1 MGKKKIA
8 VLVGGFSHEAEISF
22 KSGNTVMNNLD
33 KSRYEAVKINIVESQ
48 WKAEYEGN
56 IYPVD
61 KNDFSFTSPAGKFL
75 FDAVFI
81 AIHGTPGED
90 GKLQG
95 YFDLLNLPYTT
106 SGVLAS
112 SITFHKFYC
121 NNLLRAKGI
130 LCADSVLITPHDP
143 IHPEQII
150 RKLGLPCFA
159 KPCDGGSS
167 FGVTKIK
174 SMEEVVPAVK
184 KALEHGTGCLIESF
198 IEGQEVTCGIYHLN
212 GKTVTLPPTEIVSKN
227 EFFDFDAKYKGMS
240 EEITPARISA
250 EMTTQIH
257 RIIRDVYHYL
267 GLNGVA
273 RIDFIIQQETPYLIE
288 VNTVPGLSDQSIIP
302 QQARCHGMT
311 LETLFTE
318 MLEDAMERQK
328 ASSVQKK

>member
-1 MGKKKIA
+1 MSMKKKIA

-22 KSGNTVMNNLD
+22 KSGATVMKNLD
-33 KSRYEAVKINIVESQ
+33 TTKYEAVKINIVEAI
-48 WKAEYEGN
+48 WKAEYKDAVFS
-56 IYPVD
+56 VD
-61 KNDFSFTSPAGKFL
+61 KNDFSFLAPEGKFK

-95 YFDLLNLPYTT
+95 YFDLLNIPYTT

-130 LCADSVLITPHDP
+130 LCADSVLITPHDA
-143 IHPEQII
+143 IHPDEII
-150 RKLGLPCFA
+150 AKLGLPCFA

-174 SMEEVVPAVK
+174 SKEDVIPAVK

-198 IEGQEVTCGIYHLN
+198 IEGKEVTCGIYHLN

-227 EFFDFDAKYKGMS
+227 EFFDFDAKYKGES
-240 EEITPARISA
+240 EEITPARISN
-250 EMTTQIH
+250 EMTAKIH
-257 RIIRDVYHYL
+257 SIITEVYHYL

-273 RIDFIIQQETPYLIE
+273 RIDFIIHNEVPYLIE

-302 QQARCHGMT
+302 QQARCHGIS

-318 MLEDAMERQK
+318 MLEDAISRK
-328 ASSVQKK
+328 

>member
-1 MGKKKIA
+1 MKKNIA

-22 KSGNTVMNNLD
+22 KSGETVMKNLD
-33 KSRYEAVKINIVESQ
+33 RSKYEPIKINITEKT
-48 WKAEYEGN
+48 WKAEYNGHVF
-56 IYPVD
+56 PVD
-61 KNDFSFTSPAGKFL
+61 KNDFSFNSNNGKVN
-75 FDAVFI
+75 FDAVFV

-95 YFDLLNLPYTT
+95 YFDLLEIPYTT

-130 LCADSVLITPHDP
+130 LCADSVLITPHDKINP
-143 IHPEQII
+143 DEII
-150 RKLGLPCFA
+150 AKLGLPCFA

-174 SMEEVVPAVK
+174 SKEDVIPAVK

-198 IEGQEVTCGIYHLN
+198 IEGKEVTCGIYHLN

-227 EFFDFDAKYKGMS
+227 EFFDFDAKYKGES
-240 EEITPARISA
+240 EEITPARISN
-250 EMTTQIH
+250 EMTTKIH
-257 RIIRDVYHYL
+257 SIITEVYHYL

-273 RIDFIIQQETPYLIE
+273 RIDFIIQNDVPFLIE

-302 QQARCHGMT
+302 QQARCHGMS

-318 MLEDAMERQK
+318 MLEDAISRK
-328 ASSVQKK
+328 

>member
-1 MGKKKIA
+1 MKKKIA

-22 KSGNTVMNNLD
+22 KSGATVMKNLD
-33 KSRYEAVKINIVESQ
+33 ATKYDAVKINIVEAI
-48 WKAEYEGN
+48 WKAEYKGSFFT
-56 IYPVD
+56 VD
-61 KNDFSFTSPAGKFL
+61 KNDFSFMAPEGKFI

-95 YFDLLNLPYTT
+95 YFDLLNIPYTT

-130 LCADSVLITPHDP
+130 LCADSVLITPYDA
-143 IHPEQII
+143 IHPDEII
-150 RKLGLPCFA
+150 DKLGLPCFA

-174 SMEEVVPAVK
+174 SKEDVIPAVK

-198 IEGQEVTCGIYHLN
+198 IDGKEVTCGIYHLN

-227 EFFDFDAKYKGMS
+227 EFFDFDAKYKGES
-240 EEITPARISA
+240 EEITPARISN
-250 EMTTQIH
+250 EMTAKIH
-257 RIIRDVYHYL
+257 SIIAEVYHYL
-267 GLNGVA
+267 GLKGVA
-273 RIDFIIQQETPYLIE
+273 RIDFIITNEVPYLIE

-302 QQARCHGMT
+302 QQARCHGIS

-318 MLEDAMERQK
+318 MLEDAISRK
-328 ASSVQKK
+328 

>member
-1 MGKKKIA
+1 MNMKKNIA

-22 KSGNTVMNNLD
+22 KSGETVMKNLD
-33 KSRYEAVKINIVESQ
+33 ISKYEPVKINITDKI
-48 WKAEYEGN
+48 WKAEFDGKN
-56 IYPVD
+56 YPVD
-61 KNDFSFTSPAGKFL
+61 KNDFSFTSDKGKMI

-95 YFDLLNLPYTT
+95 YFDLLGIPYTT

-130 LCADSVLITPHDP
+130 LCADSVLITPHDS
-143 IHPEQII
+143 INADEITA
-150 RKLGLPCFA
+150 KLGLPCFA

-174 SMEEVVPAVK
+174 SKEDVVPAVK

-198 IEGQEVTCGIYHLN
+198 IEGKEVTCGVYHLN

-227 EFFDFDAKYKGMS
+227 EFFDFDAKYKGES
-240 EEITPARISA
+240 EEITPARISK
-250 EMTTQIH
+250 EMTTKIH
-257 RIIRDVYHYL
+257 SIITEVYHYL

-273 RIDFIIQQETPYLIE
+273 RIDFIIQDEVPFLIE

-302 QQARCHGMT
+302 QQARCHGMS

-318 MLEDAMERQK
+318 MLEDAISRK
-328 ASSVQKK
+328 

>member
-1 MGKKKIA
+1 MKKRIA

-22 KSGNTVMNNLD
+22 KSGETVMKNLD
-33 KSRYEAVKINIVESQ
+33 LSRYEPVKISIVDNRWEAD
-48 WKAEYEGN
+48 WKGQK
-56 IYPVD
+56 IPVD
-61 KNDFSFTSPAGKFL
+61 RNDFSVQTPEGKIL
-75 FDAVFI
+75 FDAVFV

-95 YFDLLNLPYTT
+95 YFDMLEIPYTT

-130 LCADSVLITPHDP
+130 LCADAVLITPQNKIDA
-143 IHPEQII
+143 EAII
-150 RKLGLPCFA
+150 SRLGLPCFA
-159 KPCDGGSS
+159 KPADGGSS

-174 SMEEVVPAVK
+174 SKEDVIPAVK

-198 IEGQEVTCGIYHLN
+198 IAGTEVTCGIFHLN

-227 EFFDFDAKYKGMS
+227 EFFDFEAKYKGMS
-240 EEITPARISA
+240 EEITPARISK
-250 EMTTQIH
+250 EMADKIH
-257 RIIRDVYHYL
+257 EIIKEVYHYL

-273 RIDFIIQQETPYLIE
+273 RIDFIISNEKPHLIE

-302 QQARCHGMT
+302 QQARCYGMSLT
-311 LETLFTE
+311 ELFTE
-318 MLEDAMERQK
+318 MLEDAMNR
-328 ASSVQKK
+328 KK

>member
-1 MGKKKIA
+1 MSRKNIA

-22 KSGNTVMNNLD
+22 KSGETVMKNLD
-33 KSRYEAVKINIVESQ
+33 RSKYEPVKINITEKD
-48 WKAEYEGN
+48 WKAEWNGKT
-56 IYPVD
+56 YPVD
-61 KNDFSFTSPAGKFL
+61 KNDFSFISDNGKIS
-75 FDAVFI
+75 FDAVFV

-95 YFDLLNLPYTT
+95 YFDILGIPYTT

-130 LCADSVLITPHDP
+130 ICADSALVTPHDNVNSD
-143 IHPEQII
+143 EII
-150 RKLGLPCFA
+150 SKLGLPCFA

-174 SMEEVVPAVK
+174 SKEDVIPAVK

-198 IEGQEVTCGIYHLN
+198 IEGIEVTCGVYHLN

-227 EFFDFDAKYKGMS
+227 EFFDFEAKYQGQS
-240 EEITPARISA
+240 EEITPARISK
-250 EMTTQIH
+250 EMTDKIH
-257 RIIRDVYHYL
+257 SIIREVYHYL

-273 RIDFIIQQETPYLIE
+273 RIDFIIKNDVPYLIE

-302 QQARCHGMT
+302 QQSRCQGIP

-318 MLEDAMERQK
+318 MLEDAMAR
-328 ASSVQKK
+328 KK